1 MLLIWSFSLLTF
13 FSLGICRATLSTS
26 TFKFIMY
33 GVAYLIV
40 SFWDSYS
47 TMYPN
52 NNETLETVRLF
63 VTSAV
68 DAIIYFSIF
77 QNLMNTMDELVE
89 KKQQAKLDI
98 FTKLRNLLVLS
109 VVIATVTLLAFS
121 YIVLKDVSHTMWKYQ
136 WL

>member
-1 MLLIWSFSLLTF
+1 
-13 FSLGICRATLSTS
+13 
-26 TFKFIMY
+26 MY

-89 KKQQAKLDI
+89 KKQQAKLEI